1 MHGET
6 IVSILLAA
14 STELP
19 DWWQAFRTL
28 SVEDKL
34 LPLLWQL
41 ALIILLARAFAVVFR
56 RFGQPSVVGEIMA
69 GLVLGPSV
77 LGRFAP
83 DVFQAIFHPQTPG
96 VPAEVFDSFVGWG
109 LTVLSEVG
117 LIVLLFLIGLE
128 FEWHH
133 IRRQGRAA
141 LSISLAGILLPFAL
155 GCGLAQIMHA
165 HVAAAIPELAFAL
178 FCGTALSITAIP
190 VLGRIMMEMNITR
203 TRLGAVTLA
212 AAALD
217 DAAGWILLA
226 AVAAVARSE
235 LDPLRILWMIAWTIA
250 FLLFM
255 FLIARP
261 LLRRGARLALRA
273 GRGEIGVNAL
283 ALLFVLLFGCALATN
298 RIGIFAVF
306 GAFCLGA
313 ALSGEHEFREAVGRR
328 LRDVVTAF
336 FLPIFFAYA
345 GLRTDLNSLTSWPLW
360 GMGGLVL
367 LAGVAGK
374 FGGCGLAA
382 RLGGLSLRESACVG
396 ALMNT
401 RGLMS
406 LIVINLGKD
415 LGVLPDSVFCMMVL
429 MALVTT
435 AMTSPLLLLLMPGTE
450 LEAYIRNSGYL
461 TRSWRPSPSRQ
472 SS

>member
-1 MHGET
+1 
-6 IVSILLAA
+6 
-14 STELP
+14 
-19 DWWQAFRTL
+19 
-28 SVEDKL
+28 
-34 LPLLWQL
+34 
-41 ALIILLARAFAVVFR
+41 
-56 RFGQPSVVGEIMA
+56 
-69 GLVLGPSV
+69 
-77 LGRFAP
+77 
-83 DVFQAIFHPQTPG
+83 
-96 VPAEVFDSFVGWG
+96 
-109 LTVLSEVG
+109 VG
-117 LIVLLFLIGLE
+117 LILLLFLIGLE
-128 FEWHH
+128 FELHH
-133 IRRQGRAA
+133 LRWQGRAA

-155 GCGLAQIMHA
+155 GTGLAWVMQP
-165 HVAAAIPELAFAL
+165 HVAATISPLAFTL

-203 TRLGAVTLA
+203 TRLGAVAIA
-212 AAALD
+212 AAAVD

-235 LDPLRILWMIAWTIA
+235 LDPLRILLMIAYTIA
-250 FLLFM
+250 FVLFM
-255 FLIARP
+255 FLVARP
-261 LLRRGARLALRA
+261 LLRRAARLAMRS

-283 ALLFVLLFGCALATN
+283 AFLLVLVLGCALVTN

-313 ALSGEHEFREAVGRR
+313 ALSGEHEFRAAVGRR
-328 LRDVVTAF
+328 LRVVVTSF

-345 GLRTDLNSLTSWPLW
+345 GLRTNLNSLDSWWLW
-360 GMGGLVL
+360 GMCGLVL

-382 RLGGLSLRESACVG
+382 RLGGLSLRESACIG
-396 ALMNT
+396 TLMNT

-435 AMTSPLLLLLMPGTE
+435 AVTSPLLLRLMPGTE
-450 LEAYIRNSGYL
+450 LEPYIRSSGFL
-461 TRSWRPSPSRQ
+461 SRSWWPAPSRQ

>member
-1 MHGET
+1 M
-6 IVSILLAA
+6 SILLAA
-14 STELP
+14 SSELP
-19 DWWQAFRTL
+19 DWWQTFRSL

-41 ALIILLARAFAVVFR
+41 ALVILLARAFAVLFR
-56 RFGQPSVVGEIMA
+56 RFGQPSVVGEITA

-83 DVFQAIFHPQTPG
+83 EVFQAIFHPGVPG
-96 VPAEVFDSFVGWG
+96 VPGEVFDSFVGCG
-109 LTVLSEVG
+109 ITVLSEVG
-117 LIVLLFLIGLE
+117 LILLLFLIGLE
-128 FEWHH
+128 FEWHR
-133 IRRQGRAA
+133 IRRQGRTA

-155 GCGLAQIMHA
+155 GYVLARIIHA
-165 HVAAAIPELAFAL
+165 EVAAAVPDLAFAL

-190 VLGRIMMEMNITR
+190 VLGRIMLEMNITR
-203 TRLGAVTLA
+203 TRLGAVTIA

-235 LDPLRILWMIAWTIA
+235 LAPVRILWMIAATIA
-250 FLLFM
+250 FVLFM
-255 FLIARP
+255 FLVARP
-261 LLRRGARLALRA
+261 LLRRAARLALRA
-273 GRGEIGVNAL
+273 GHGEIGVNAL
-283 ALLFVLLFGCALATN
+283 ALLLVLLFGCALATN

-313 ALSGEHEFREAVGRR
+313 VLSGEHEFREAVGRR

-345 GLRTDLNSLTSWPLW
+345 GLRTNLNSLNSWPLW
-360 GMGGLVL
+360 GMCGLVV
-367 LAGVAGK
+367 LAGVLGK
-374 FGGCGLAA
+374 LGGCGLAA
-382 RLGGLSLRESACVG
+382 RLGGLSPRESACVG

-429 MALVTT
+429 MALLTT
-435 AMTSPLLLLLMPGTE
+435 ALTSPLVLRLMPGTE
-450 LEAYIRNSGYL
+450 LEPYIRASGYL
-461 TRSWRPSPSRQ
+461 EHSWRPSASRQ